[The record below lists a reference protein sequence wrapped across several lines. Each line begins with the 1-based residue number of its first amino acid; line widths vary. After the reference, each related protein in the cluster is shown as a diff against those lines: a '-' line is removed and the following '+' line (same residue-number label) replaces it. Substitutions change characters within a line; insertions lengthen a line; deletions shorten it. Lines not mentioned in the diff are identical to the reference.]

1 MLSSVPATLH
11 SDQTVIQR
19 EPRHRLYTTVPD
31 ALITD
36 HRVSHLA
43 VRVWIHLAT
52 AAESGA
58 DPTAAAAAASLGV
71 SKGGVARAILNLSR
85 TGWITRQRTAGG
97 SWTTKLH
104 EASTVPVEAQS

>member
-1 MLSSVPATLH
+1 MPASVPATLH

-19 EPRHRLYTTVPD
+19 EPRERRYTVVPD

-43 VRVWIHLAT
+43 VRVWIRLAT
-52 AAESGA
+52 AADSGA
-58 DPTAAAAAASLGV
+58 DPTAAATATELGV

-97 SWTTKLH
+97 VWTSRLH